1 MNDRPNGCRNQSGST
16 LIEVLVSVLVLSLG
30 MLGAAALQAT
40 ALRNNQSNYEHAQM
54 TVLTQSMLDSM
65 RANIAGVTA
74 GDYEMAT
81 YTCIAP
87 TGAGLAKTDIAQW
100 INSVQAQ
107 LNPGACARITCTAR
121 DCTVGI
127 RWDDA
132 RATGGSSAQV
142 FELRSQL

>member
-1 MNDRPNGCRNQSGST
+1 MQARQVRKKQRGGT

-40 ALRNNQSNYEHAQM
+40 ALRNNQGSYEHAQM
-54 TVLTQSMLDSM
+54 TVLTQGMLDSM
-65 RANIAGVTA
+65 RSNIAGVTA
-74 GDYEMAT
+74 GEYEMASW
-81 YTCIAP
+81 TCTAP
-87 TGAGLAKTDIAQW
+87 TGAGLADTDIAQW
-100 INSVQAQ
+100 INSAQAQ
-107 LNPGACARITCTAR
+107 VNPGACARITCATR

-142 FELRSQL
+142 FEVRSQL